1 MYGEYGDI
9 IGRVVIDRNFDEYL
23 IERVEEAF
31 EANDKDDVEIDENI
45 MDNVIYVKSSKL
57 ESDDLIDI
65 LADNGILAKE
75 D

>member
-45 MDNVIYVKSSKL
+45 MDNAIYVKSSKL

>member
-9 IGRVVIDRNFDEYL
+9 IGRVVIDRNFDQYL

-31 EANDKDDVEIDENI
+31 EGNDKDDIEIDENI

>member
-1 MYGEYGDI
+1 MHGEYGDI

-23 IERVEEAF
+23 IERVEETF